1 MTYSVMQII
10 ELMNNGFPLL
20 LNSVLSR
27 TPILVAG
34 QDVEV
39 VDDITDSLTSLC
51 PHRHKMVFWRDF
63 TSEAEIQSV
72 LDEEKHDYEVVRTVA
87 CSLSASFGSVMDR
100 VTRFTGWIV
109 AVPLGTDILNPHV
122 GEDTLMGLISKVQ
135 YRSGNCGVL
144 RVASPSSMSFSLA
157 RPNSL
162 SLEVEKR
169 IVAKILTRKS
179 QSLERIRRLLGKSL
193 RDLKVSEQII
203 EEVLKLDD
211 EAVKLTRDVFEEEI
225 NGYVHAARRAVM
237 ILSRIRLARD
247 LGALTTLTERNLYEA
262 IGWDTGDIPDLARF
276 INAEWH
282 EDFSDCIK
290 SGAISGLGAYVDSMW
305 GT

>member
-1 MTYSVMQII
+1 MTYPVMQII
-10 ELMNNGFPLL
+10 ELMGNGFPLL

-34 QDVEV
+34 EDVEV
-39 VDDITDSLTSLC
+39 VDELADSLTLLC
-51 PHRHKMVFWRDF
+51 PHRHKMIFWRDF
-63 TSEAEIQSV
+63 TSESEIQSV

-87 CSLSASFGSVMDR
+87 CSLSASFGLLSDR

-109 AVPLGTDILNPHV
+109 AVPMGTGIPGFHV
-122 GEDTLMGLISKVQ
+122 NENTLSAMITKVQ
-135 YRSGNCGVL
+135 HASGNCGIL
-144 RVASPSSMSFSLA
+144 RVTSPSSMAFSLA
-157 RPNSL
+157 KPNTL

-193 RDLKVSEQII
+193 RDLRVSEQII

-225 NGYVHAARRAVM
+225 NSYVHAARRAVM

-262 IGWDTGDIPDLARF
+262 IGWETGEIPDLALF
-276 INAEWH
+276 ISAEWH

>member
-1 MTYSVMQII
+1 MTYSVMRVI
-10 ELMNNGFPLL
+10 ELMGNGFPLL

-34 QDVEV
+34 EDAEI
-39 VDDITDSLTSLC
+39 VDDLTDSLTLLC

-63 TSEAEIQSV
+63 TSESEIQSV
-72 LDEEKHDYEVVRTVA
+72 LDEERHDYEVVRMVA
-87 CSLSASFGSVMDR
+87 CSLSASLRLTLDR

-109 AVPLGTDILNPHV
+109 AVPLGADVLGLHV
-122 GEDTLMGLISKVQ
+122 SEDTLSGMVSRIQHG
-135 YRSGNCGVL
+135 SGNCGVL
-144 RVASPSSMSFSLA
+144 RITSPSSMSFSLA
-157 RPNSL
+157 KAS
-162 SLEVEKR
+162 SHTLEVEKR

-193 RDLKVSEQII
+193 RDLSVSEQII
-203 EEVLKLDD
+203 DEVLKLDD

-225 NGYVHAARRAVM
+225 SGYIHAARRAVM

-262 IGWDTGDIPDLARF
+262 IGWDAGEIPDLARF
-276 INAEWH
+276 ISAEWH

-290 SGAISGLGAYVDSMW
+290 SGALSGLGAWVDSMW